1 MTVEHCDRIQHSL
14 AISMTSSFSSIV
26 FAETFWTLVRN
37 RLKTFCPLFVLGHFC
52 MIEKGV
58 MTELTLICF
67 GNFKKDSVND
77 RKKPASKGIEKCVS
91 FLKEIVVCS
100 CNALRHFC

>member
-1 MTVEHCDRIQHSL
+1 
-14 AISMTSSFSSIV
+14 
-26 FAETFWTLVRN
+26 
-37 RLKTFCPLFVLGHFC
+37 